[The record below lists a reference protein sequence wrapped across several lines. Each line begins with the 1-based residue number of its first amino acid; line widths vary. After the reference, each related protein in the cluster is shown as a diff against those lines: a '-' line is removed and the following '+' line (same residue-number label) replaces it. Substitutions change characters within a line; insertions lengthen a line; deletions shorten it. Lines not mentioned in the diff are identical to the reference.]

1 MLTSNHI
8 DFCSSAAEDY
18 DRLLFRILEN
28 IISSDEDLLAGTGN
42 ECFSDHGSAIWQ
54 IIDMVSI
61 IFLD

>member
-1 MLTSNHI
+1 M
-8 DFCSSAAEDY
+8 DGQKGKKDY